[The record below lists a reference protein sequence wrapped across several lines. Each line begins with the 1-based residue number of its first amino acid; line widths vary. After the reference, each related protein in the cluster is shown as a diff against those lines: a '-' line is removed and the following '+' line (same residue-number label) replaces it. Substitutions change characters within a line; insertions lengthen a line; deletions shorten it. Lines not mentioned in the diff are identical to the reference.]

1 MARQPVMKGT
11 AIRNPRPSSKRR
23 YSPCEGGWMR
33 SDVGRTRRLLLSV
46 GEATRLLHISHLEQ
60 RIDSND
66 VVRLTARLEEPY
78 GRA

>member
-1 MARQPVMKGT
+1 
-11 AIRNPRPSSKRR
+11 
-23 YSPCEGGWMR
+23 MR